1 MVIKWLS
8 VDDLLMFIVLY
19 FMEIDLIGCLYGF
32 GMLEVKVVI
41 CNFDV
46 NVMGYFL
53 DEFWKID
60 LFDKVNII
68 FILDYGMIFYNIS
81 NFVDFD
87 VIVNVSI
94 YEIWFGNVVF
104 VIIELYLGEE
114 SYVYENFKDVWG
126 KILFFE
132 VYKKEDVFE
141 SFYFKYNR
149 WIGFIVIIMKEG
161 WYIWSLKILLV
172 F

>member
-1 MVIKWLS
+1 M
-8 VDDLLMFIVLY
+8 
-19 FMEIDLIGCLYGF
+19 
-32 GMLEVKVVI
+32 
-41 CNFDV
+41 
-46 NVMGYFL
+46 
-53 DEFWKID
+53 
-60 LFDKVNII
+60 NII

-149 WIGFIVIIMKEG
+149 
-161 WYIWSLKILLV
+161 
-172 F
+172 

>member
-19 FMEIDLIGCLYGF
+19 FMEIDLIGYLYGF

-87 VIVNVSI
+87 DIVNVSI

-114 SYVYENFKDVWG
+114 SYVYENFKDV
-126 KILFFE
+126 
-132 VYKKEDVFE
+132 
-141 SFYFKYNR
+141 
-149 WIGFIVIIMKEG
+149 
-161 WYIWSLKILLV
+161 
-172 F
+172 